1 MDSDVSWEIQAS
13 DGLLIQSLRKKRRA
27 QPRKYR
33 IFLSPAG
40 SSLAE
45 ELERSQSLDLPMELL
60 TQELK
65 DEVVRTLFD
74 WAFLSTAVGLK
85 TAAAFSANW
94 K

>member
-1 MDSDVSWEIQAS
+1 M
-13 DGLLIQSLRKKRRA
+13 
-27 QPRKYR
+27 
-33 IFLSPAG
+33 
-40 SSLAE
+40 AE

-65 DEVVRTLFD
+65 DEVVRTRFD

>member
-13 DGLLIQSLRKKRRA
+13 DGLLIQSLRKKRGA

-65 DEVVRTLFD
+65 DEVVRTRFD